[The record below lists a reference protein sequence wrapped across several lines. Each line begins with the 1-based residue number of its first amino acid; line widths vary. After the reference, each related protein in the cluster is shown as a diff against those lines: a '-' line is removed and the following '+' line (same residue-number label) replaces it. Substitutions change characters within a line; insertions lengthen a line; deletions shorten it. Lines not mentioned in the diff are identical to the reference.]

1 MFLKNCRGNVTI
13 ELLTFFVIISF
24 AVWSSLG
31 VYELYRL
38 RNNLDKFAYLAVQ
51 QIAFDIEKKQ
61 VWQNQTFLLELAST
75 SKLADFKINIICE
88 DNVCKDGKLIT
99 VQASGKNTDSVFG
112 IELEREAKALASKFS
127 DDN

>member
-112 IELEREAKALASKFS
+112 IELEIEAKALASKFS

>member
-1 MFLKNCRGNVTI
+1 MCLKNCRANVTI

-61 VWQNQTFLLELAST
+61 KSL
-75 SKLADFKINIICE
+75 DINS
-88 DNVCKDGKLIT
+88 L
-99 VQASGKNTDSVFG
+99 
-112 IELEREAKALASKFS
+112 
-127 DDN
+127 

>member
-1 MFLKNCRGNVTI
+1 MCLKNCRANVTI

-75 SKLADFKINIICE
+75 SKLSDFEINIICE
-88 DNVCKDGKLIT
+88 DDVCKDGKLIT
-99 VQASGKNTDSVFG
+99 VQASGKNLDSVFG
-112 IELEREAKALASKFS
+112 LKLEREAKALASKFS

>member
-61 VWQNQTFLLELAST
+61 VWQNQTFLLELANT
-75 SKLADFKINIICE
+75 SKLSEFKINIICE
-88 DNVCKDGKLIT
+88 DNVCEDGKLIT

>member
-75 SKLADFKINIICE
+75 SKLSEFKINIICE